1 MKIASVVVNRND
13 GYKDFERGL
22 IHFKSMIRAFDEV
35 NYVDWNSPNGSFIWE
50 IEDKL
55 PKKGKIKHYCIPSN
69 VVSQIIFDANAQ
81 KCNESLS
88 RNIAIRRSDADWIVS
103 TNLDVIPPT
112 KQELKRLI
120 KKLDKN
126 TFYTISRREAPKDII
141 YNSKTENRLRENLA
155 NIPARHFPAKVTP
168 NDNYSLIKN
177 SMDLSLYWA
186 LRSKKAFG
194 SNPHKALFG
203 IVQGGLFKDLR
214 IKSLNGLI
222 EIGFDGYAMGGLA
235 VGESQKEMFTVLD
248 DIKEFLPPD
257 KPHYLMGVGTPSDIL
272 GAVKRGIDM
281 FDCVLPTRSG
291 RTGLAFTWDGKIN
304 IKNKKYQNDNTPL
317 DINCTN
323 LDLNKYSKNY
333 LNHLFNTNEILASMI
348 LTLHNINFYQELMS
362 SIRNNINQG
371 TFSEFHDKYIDKL

>member
-168 NDNYSLIKN
+168 NDNYSLINCCGDFQIAHRDVWNKIKGFEEEMIYACFVDTN
-177 SMDLSLYWA
+177 VQ
-186 LRSKKAFG
+186 KKAVLNDYNLEVLYEPALYHMEHGAYFT
-194 SNPHKALFG
+194 KADG
-203 IVQGGLFKDLR
+203 TRVQDEENTGAYKGETNAYNDAFKWVENFQSTRNMDNWGLRDVD
-214 IKSLNGLI
+214 I
-222 EIGFDGYAMGGLA
+222 EVETI
-235 VGESQKEMFTVLD
+235 
-248 DIKEFLPPD
+248 
-257 KPHYLMGVGTPSDIL
+257 
-272 GAVKRGIDM
+272 
-281 FDCVLPTRSG
+281 
-291 RTGLAFTWDGKIN
+291 
-304 IKNKKYQNDNTPL
+304 
-317 DINCTN
+317 
-323 LDLNKYSKNY
+323 
-333 LNHLFNTNEILASMI
+333 
-348 LTLHNINFYQELMS
+348 
-362 SIRNNINQG
+362 
-371 TFSEFHDKYIDKL
+371 

>member
-22 IHFKSMIRAFDEV
+22 IHFKSMVRAFDEV

-112 KQELKRLI
+112 KQELKKLI

-168 NDNYSLIKN
+168 NDNYSLINCCGDFQIAHRDIWNKIKGFEEEMIYACFVDTN
-177 SMDLSLYWA
+177 VQ
-186 LRSKKAFG
+186 KKAVLNDYNLEVLYEPALYHMEHGAYFT
-194 SNPHKALFG
+194 KADG
-203 IVQGGLFKDLR
+203 TRVQDEKNTGAYKGETNAYNDAFKWVENFQSTKNMDNWGLRDVD
-214 IKSLNGLI
+214 I
-222 EIGFDGYAMGGLA
+222 EVETI
-235 VGESQKEMFTVLD
+235 
-248 DIKEFLPPD
+248 
-257 KPHYLMGVGTPSDIL
+257 
-272 GAVKRGIDM
+272 
-281 FDCVLPTRSG
+281 
-291 RTGLAFTWDGKIN
+291 
-304 IKNKKYQNDNTPL
+304 
-317 DINCTN
+317 
-323 LDLNKYSKNY
+323 
-333 LNHLFNTNEILASMI
+333 
-348 LTLHNINFYQELMS
+348 
-362 SIRNNINQG
+362 
-371 TFSEFHDKYIDKL
+371 

>member
-141 YNSKTENRLRENLA
+141 YNSKTENKLRENLS

-168 NDNYSLIKN
+168 NDNYSLINCCGDFQIAHRDVWNKIKGFEEEMIYACFVDTN
-177 SMDLSLYWA
+177 VQ
-186 LRSKKAFG
+186 KKAVLNDYNLKVLYEPALYHMEHGAYFT
-194 SNPHKALFG
+194 KADG
-203 IVQGGLFKDLR
+203 TRVQDEENTGAYKGEQNAYNDAYKWVENFQSTKNMDNWGLRD
-214 IKSLNGLI
+214 IDI
-222 EIGFDGYAMGGLA
+222 EVETI
-235 VGESQKEMFTVLD
+235 
-248 DIKEFLPPD
+248 
-257 KPHYLMGVGTPSDIL
+257 
-272 GAVKRGIDM
+272 
-281 FDCVLPTRSG
+281 
-291 RTGLAFTWDGKIN
+291 
-304 IKNKKYQNDNTPL
+304 
-317 DINCTN
+317 
-323 LDLNKYSKNY
+323 
-333 LNHLFNTNEILASMI
+333 
-348 LTLHNINFYQELMS
+348 
-362 SIRNNINQG
+362 
-371 TFSEFHDKYIDKL
+371 

>member
-22 IHFKSMIRAFDEV
+22 IHFKSMVKSFDEV

-141 YNSKTENRLRENLA
+141 YNSKTENKLRENLS

-168 NDNYSLIKN
+168 NDNYSLINCCGDFQIAHRDVWNKIKGFEEEMIYACFVDTN
-177 SMDLSLYWA
+177 VQ
-186 LRSKKAFG
+186 KKAVLNNYNLEVLYEPALYHMEHGAYFT
-194 SNPHKALFG
+194 KADG
-203 IVQGGLFKDLR
+203 TRVQDEKNTGAYKGEQNAYNDAYKWVENFQSTKNMDNWGLRD
-214 IKSLNGLI
+214 IDI
-222 EIGFDGYAMGGLA
+222 EVETI
-235 VGESQKEMFTVLD
+235 
-248 DIKEFLPPD
+248 
-257 KPHYLMGVGTPSDIL
+257 
-272 GAVKRGIDM
+272 
-281 FDCVLPTRSG
+281 
-291 RTGLAFTWDGKIN
+291 
-304 IKNKKYQNDNTPL
+304 
-317 DINCTN
+317 
-323 LDLNKYSKNY
+323 
-333 LNHLFNTNEILASMI
+333 
-348 LTLHNINFYQELMS
+348 
-362 SIRNNINQG
+362 
-371 TFSEFHDKYIDKL
+371 

>member
-22 IHFKSMIRAFDEV
+22 IHFKSMVRAFDEV

-168 NDNYSLIKN
+168 NDNYSLINCCGDFQIAHRDVWNKIKGFEEEMIYACFVDTN
-177 SMDLSLYWA
+177 VQ
-186 LRSKKAFG
+186 KKAVLNDYNLEVLYEPALYHMEHGAYFT
-194 SNPHKALFG
+194 KADG
-203 IVQGGLFKDLR
+203 TRVQDEENTGAYKGETNAYNDAFKWVENFQSTRNMDNWGLRDVD
-214 IKSLNGLI
+214 I
-222 EIGFDGYAMGGLA
+222 EVETI
-235 VGESQKEMFTVLD
+235 
-248 DIKEFLPPD
+248 
-257 KPHYLMGVGTPSDIL
+257 
-272 GAVKRGIDM
+272 
-281 FDCVLPTRSG
+281 
-291 RTGLAFTWDGKIN
+291 
-304 IKNKKYQNDNTPL
+304 
-317 DINCTN
+317 
-323 LDLNKYSKNY
+323 
-333 LNHLFNTNEILASMI
+333 
-348 LTLHNINFYQELMS
+348 
-362 SIRNNINQG
+362 
-371 TFSEFHDKYIDKL
+371 

>member
-22 IHFKSMIRAFDEV
+22 IHFKSMVRAFDEV

-112 KQELKRLI
+112 KQELKKLI

-168 NDNYSLIKN
+168 NDNYSLINCCGDFQIAHRDVWNKIKGFEEEMIYACFVDTN
-177 SMDLSLYWA
+177 VQ
-186 LRSKKAFG
+186 KKAVLNDYNLEVLYEPALYHMEHGAYFT
-194 SNPHKALFG
+194 KADG
-203 IVQGGLFKDLR
+203 TRVQDEKNTGAYKGETNAYNDAFKWVENFQSTKNMDNWGLRDVD
-214 IKSLNGLI
+214 I
-222 EIGFDGYAMGGLA
+222 EVETI
-235 VGESQKEMFTVLD
+235 
-248 DIKEFLPPD
+248 
-257 KPHYLMGVGTPSDIL
+257 
-272 GAVKRGIDM
+272 
-281 FDCVLPTRSG
+281 
-291 RTGLAFTWDGKIN
+291 
-304 IKNKKYQNDNTPL
+304 
-317 DINCTN
+317 
-323 LDLNKYSKNY
+323 
-333 LNHLFNTNEILASMI
+333 
-348 LTLHNINFYQELMS
+348 
-362 SIRNNINQG
+362 
-371 TFSEFHDKYIDKL
+371 

>member
-141 YNSKTENRLRENLA
+141 YNSKTENKLRENLS

-168 NDNYSLIKN
+168 NDNYSLINCCGDFQIAHRDVWNKIKGFEEEMIYACFVDTN
-177 SMDLSLYWA
+177 VQ
-186 LRSKKAFG
+186 KKAVLNDYNLKVLYEPALYHMEHGAYFT
-194 SNPHKALFG
+194 KADG
-203 IVQGGLFKDLR
+203 TRVQDKKNTGAYKGETNAYNDAFKWVENFQSTKNMDKWGLRDVD
-214 IKSLNGLI
+214 I
-222 EIGFDGYAMGGLA
+222 EVETI
-235 VGESQKEMFTVLD
+235 
-248 DIKEFLPPD
+248 
-257 KPHYLMGVGTPSDIL
+257 
-272 GAVKRGIDM
+272 
-281 FDCVLPTRSG
+281 
-291 RTGLAFTWDGKIN
+291 
-304 IKNKKYQNDNTPL
+304 
-317 DINCTN
+317 
-323 LDLNKYSKNY
+323 
-333 LNHLFNTNEILASMI
+333 
-348 LTLHNINFYQELMS
+348 
-362 SIRNNINQG
+362 
-371 TFSEFHDKYIDKL
+371 

>member
-22 IHFKSMIRAFDEV
+22 IHFKSMVRAFDEV

-103 TNLDVIPPT
+103 TNLDEIPPT
-112 KQELKRLI
+112 KQELKKLI

-168 NDNYSLIKN
+168 NDNYSLINCCGDFQIAHRDVWNKIKGFEEEMIYACFVDTN
-177 SMDLSLYWA
+177 VQ
-186 LRSKKAFG
+186 KKAVLNDYNLKVLYEPALYHMEHGAYFT
-194 SNPHKALFG
+194 KADG
-203 IVQGGLFKDLR
+203 TRVQDEENTGAYKGETNAYNDAFKWVENFQSTRNMDNWGLRDVD
-214 IKSLNGLI
+214 I
-222 EIGFDGYAMGGLA
+222 EVETI
-235 VGESQKEMFTVLD
+235 
-248 DIKEFLPPD
+248 
-257 KPHYLMGVGTPSDIL
+257 
-272 GAVKRGIDM
+272 
-281 FDCVLPTRSG
+281 
-291 RTGLAFTWDGKIN
+291 
-304 IKNKKYQNDNTPL
+304 
-317 DINCTN
+317 
-323 LDLNKYSKNY
+323 
-333 LNHLFNTNEILASMI
+333 
-348 LTLHNINFYQELMS
+348 
-362 SIRNNINQG
+362 
-371 TFSEFHDKYIDKL
+371 